1 MKLLGKICLLIS
13 LTIVICLAIIWFL
26 RNFFYVWLI
35 NQPYPFSQM
44 GSGPFMVRL
53 ILVSAIIFFFVYF
66 SWDLVIKARFQKL
79 VISKKNLN
87 LQILPNLAYNK
98 VAKIKAVQNIKRHS
112 LKCRF
117 IAVFRVCLSCFYY
130 NYVILSI
137 FAASGQ

>member
-53 ILVSAIIFFFVYF
+53 ILVSAIIFFLFT
-66 SWDLVIKARFQKL
+66 LVGILLLKL
-79 VISKKNLN
+79 DFKN
-87 LQILPNLAYNK
+87 
-98 VAKIKAVQNIKRHS
+98 
-112 LKCRF
+112 
-117 IAVFRVCLSCFYY
+117 
-130 NYVILSI
+130 
-137 FAASGQ
+137 